1 MSKCGYTDN
10 GKVKVL
16 NFLYNDSTTNS
27 SNYIIDETKINKLN
41 DLFTIKT
48 LDAELDKNAPINV
61 GENGIISNINLGS
74 KGRYY
79 NNEAP
84 KIIIKSPA
92 SPDGKQA
99 KATAVMDKKTEGVSP
114 NANEYWEISNIRIDD
129 GGSGYDAV
137 KDIDK
142 IEIERKN
149 TAQKKIIYNEAKPN
163 YYLLEK
169 KESQC
174 NNLTD
179 RWHNWFTIPYYY
191 LGNNDG
197 RRKIDES
204 DKTRRVF
211 QCYNK
216 CADEYVVNN
225 DSGANICES
234 IETFNDGKYEK
245 YISYDPLAIICI
257 LGSKLESNVIYQGVP
272 GNYYHTIQNIKSADV
287 DVDINTE
294 VRDKI
299 LASLG
304 NKKYR
309 NNNNNPVVII
319 KADIDKAYDKLV
331 EYIESIIKEAEK
343 DDSKIKKKIK
353 DDIGKFYMLFDT
365 RDKLYISYLDK
376 LKAAI
381 PFKRVLYAKSIA
393 HTQSK
398 IPNKNDTD
406 THTYLNYLF
415 KYCKFLY
422 FDENNIFAKRL
433 LNYGIYDTDYI
444 TIINNPDEEDE
455 LAKTTKHIPMPIN
468 YNPVTVKIDTK
479 HKNIFD
485 DYSNA
490 YELYKSFILT
500 YPIILLL
507 SVGLCIIIMFAY
519 WSNIIYYTASFL
531 NSLYIFVIGVLY
543 FFIVLLVCNSVV
555 IRMVVF
561 IISTTYKVANF
572 IYNTIIDAFSYT
584 IVRIILFFILITA
597 LANNDLSSF
606 VYAII
611 MYILNTIIYF
621 TMGIISIFLY
631 IIYGFIYL
639 KSEVII
645 PSLIILSIMYLYY
658 KIWFNF
664 DINTL
669 DKEMKKNTKIINEH
683 SNITTI
689 LKSDAGATIS
699 TARFELYKH
708 SYFSNLYEK
717 ALDNYKEKIEE
728 IEKYQKNK
736 ELSNNNSSDNEKAKE
751 KEIEKE
757 NRSVLTNKNKELQDK
772 IDNAEIAREQR
783 KSVQTEIRDLKI
795 DEKDDKK
802 LKEINDE
809 LNEDS
814 FKKFLKKR
822 GNIPEDKIT
831 LKSDEELSQL
841 NTKKEQLLSEF
852 KEKREKLLKDKA
864 PLLDKLNTLKK
875 KEAAARNDINTNNI
889 SKTANNGIDAALSSV
904 KGLNN
909 FADINKG
916 KAINK
921 LFNLTK

>member
-1 MSKCGYTDN
+1 MSKCEYTDN
-10 GKVKVL
+10 GKVL

-48 LDAELDKNAPINV
+48 LDAELDKNAPIKV

-79 NNEAP
+79 SDERPN
-84 KIIIKSPA
+84 IIIKPPA
-92 SPDGKQA
+92 SPDGTPA
-99 KATAVMDKKTEGVSP
+99 KATAVMIQRREGIVP
-114 NANEYWEISNIRIDD
+114 NENIYWEIDKIEFKSR
-129 GGSGYDAV
+129 GSGYDAV

-204 DKTRRVF
+204 DKTRRIF

-216 CADEYVVNN
+216 CADNYVVNN

-257 LGSKLESNVIYQGVP
+257 LGSKLESNVINQGVP

-309 NNNNNPVVII
+309 DNNNNPVVII
-319 KADIDKAYDKLV
+319 KKDIDEAYDKLV
-331 EYIESIIKEAEK
+331 KYIEDIIKEAEK

-393 HTQSK
+393 HTQSE

-422 FDENNIFAKRL
+422 FDEKNNTFATRL
-433 LNYGIYDTDYI
+433 LNYGIYETNYI
-444 TIINNPDEEDE
+444 TKINNPDEEDE
-455 LAKTTKHIPMPIN
+455 LAKTTKHIPTPIN

-519 WSNIIYYTASFL
+519 WSNFIYYTASFL

-555 IRMVVF
+555 IKIVVF

-584 IVRIILFFILITA
+584 FVRIILFFILITA

-728 IEKYQKNK
+728 IEKYQNNK

-751 KEIEKE
+751 NEKDDD
-757 NRSVLTNKNKELQDK
+757 RSVLTKKNKELQDK

-783 KSVQTEIRDLKI
+783 KSVQTKIRDLKI
-795 DEKDDKK
+795 DDKDDKE

-809 LNEDS
+809 L
-814 FKKFLKKR
+814 
-822 GNIPEDKIT
+822 KIT
-831 LKSDEELSQL
+831 SKSDEKLSRL

-852 KEKREKLLKDKA
+852 KDKRKKLLEDKV

-875 KEAAARNDINTNNI
+875 KEAEARNDINTNNI
-889 SKTANNGIDAALSSV
+889 SKTANKGIDAALSSV

-909 FADINKG
+909 FADIKKG
-916 KAINK
+916 KAIDK
-921 LFNLTK
+921 LFNLTN

>member
-1 MSKCGYTDN
+1 MSKCVYK
-10 GKVKVL
+10 GKELK
-16 NFLYNDSTTNS
+16 FLYNDSTTNS

-48 LDAELDKNAPINV
+48 LDAELDKNGPITV
-61 GENGIISNINLGS
+61 GENGIISNIKLSS

-79 NNEAP
+79 NNEP
-84 KIIIKSPA
+84 LEIIIEPPA
-92 SPDGKQA
+92 SPDGTPA
-99 KATAVMDKKTEGVSP
+99 KATAVMIQKSEGIVP
-114 NANEYWEISNIRIDD
+114 NENIYWEIDKIEINDS
-129 GGSGYDAV
+129 GSGYNAI

-142 IEIERKN
+142 IKIEKKN
-149 TAQKKIIYNEAKPN
+149 TVQKKIIYNEAKPN

-197 RRKIDES
+197 RRKIEEGDE
-204 DKTRRVF
+204 TRKV
-211 QCYNK
+211 QNCYNK
-216 CADEYVVNN
+216 CNDNYVVNN
-225 DSGANICES
+225 DNDARCES
-234 IETFNDGKYEK
+234 IETFNDGKYEN

-257 LGSKLESNVIYQGVP
+257 LGSYKLESNVINSGVP
-272 GNYYHTIQNIKSADV
+272 GNYYHTIQNITSINT
-287 DVDINTE
+287 DINTE
-294 VRDKI
+294 VQAKI

-304 NKKYR
+304 NTNYR
-309 NNNNNPVVII
+309 KIENNPVVII
-319 KADIDKAYDKLV
+319 NTDIDSAYNKLV
-331 EYIESIIKEAEK
+331 EYIDGIIKEEEK
-343 DDSKIKKKIK
+343 DGSKIKKKIK
-353 DDIGKFYMLFDT
+353 DDISNFYTLFAT
-365 RDKLYISYLDK
+365 RDKLYISYLEK
-376 LKAAI
+376 LKVAT

-393 HTQSK
+393 HTQAE
-398 IPNKNDTD
+398 IPNNDD
-406 THTYLNYLF
+406 TNTYKYLNYLF

-422 FDENNIFAKRL
+422 FNEKNEFAKRL
-433 LNYGIYDTDYI
+433 LNYGIYDTADYI
-444 TIINNPDEEDE
+444 KKEINNPDDE
-455 LAKTTKHIPMPIN
+455 AEQANTTQHIPLPIN

-500 YPIILLL
+500 YPIILLM
-507 SVGLCIIIMFAY
+507 SVGLCMIIMLAY
-519 WSNIIYYTASFL
+519 WSNFIYYTASFL

-555 IRMVVF
+555 IKIVVF
-561 IISTTYKVANF
+561 IISTIYKVANF
-572 IYNTIIDAFSYT
+572 IYNSIIDTFSYT

-606 VYAII
+606 VYGII
-611 MYILNTIIYF
+611 MYIINTIIYF
-621 TMGIISIFLY
+621 TLGIISIFLY

-669 DKEMKKNTKIINEH
+669 DKDMKKNTKIINEH

-689 LKSDAGATIS
+689 LKSEAGATIS

-717 ALDNYKEKIEE
+717 ALDNYVEKIED
-728 IEKYQKNK
+728 IEKYRKNK
-736 ELSNNNSSDNEKAKE
+736 ELSNNSSSDNEKA
-751 KEIEKE
+751 IEKD
-757 NRSVLTNKNKELQDK
+757 RVRTALSDKNKEFQDK

-783 KSVQTEIRDLKI
+783 KSVQTKMKDLKI
-795 DEKDDKK
+795 DEDDDKK
-802 LKEINDE
+802 LKEINDK
-809 LNEDS
+809 LNEDR
-814 FKKFLKKR
+814 FKKFLEKR
-822 GNIPEDKIT
+822 GKFPEDKIT
-831 LKSDEELSQL
+831 SISDEELSDL
-841 NTKKEQLLSEF
+841 NKSKEVLLSEF
-852 KEKREKLLKDKA
+852 KDKREKLLKDKV
-864 PLLDKLNTLKK
+864 PLLAELNALKK

-889 SKTANNGIDAALSSV
+889 SKTANKGIDGALSSI

-909 FADINKG
+909 IADITKG

>member
-1 MSKCGYTDN
+1 MSKCGYPDN
-10 GKVKVL
+10 GKVKEL

-41 DLFTIKT
+41 NLFTIKT
-48 LDAELDKNAPINV
+48 LDAELDKNAPIKV
-61 GENGIISNINLGS
+61 GENGIISNIKLSS
-74 KGRYY
+74 KGKYY

-84 KIIIKSPA
+84 KIIIKSPELR
-92 SPDGKQA
+92 DGTPA
-99 KATAVMDKKTEGVSP
+99 KATAVMIQRREGIVP
-114 NANEYWEISNIRIDD
+114 NVNIYWEIDKIEFKSR
-129 GGSGYDAV
+129 GSGYNAV

-204 DKTRRVF
+204 DKTRKV
-211 QCYNK
+211 QSCYNK
-216 CADEYVVNN
+216 CADNYVVNN

-257 LGSKLESNVIYQGVP
+257 LGSKLESNVINQGVP
-272 GNYYHTIQNIKSADV
+272 GNYYHTIENIKSADV

-294 VRDKI
+294 VIDKI
-299 LASLG
+299 LNSLG
-304 NKKYR
+304 NNKYR
-309 NNNNNPVVII
+309 DNNNNHPVVII
-319 KADIDKAYDKLV
+319 NKDIDKAYDKLV
-331 EYIESIIKEAEK
+331 KYIEDIIKDAEN

-393 HTQSK
+393 HQSE
-398 IPNKNDTD
+398 IPNKNDTE

-455 LAKTTKHIPMPIN
+455 LAKTTKHIPTPIN

-584 IVRIILFFILITA
+584 FVRIILFFILITA

-717 ALDNYKEKIEE
+717 ALDNYIEKIEE

-736 ELSNNNSSDNEKAKE
+736 ELSNNNSSDNEKAN
-751 KEIEKE
+751 EIEKE
-757 NRSVLTNKNKELQDK
+757 NRSILTKKNKELQDK

-795 DEKDDKK
+795 DDRE

-809 LNEDS
+809 L
-814 FKKFLKKR
+814 
-822 GNIPEDKIT
+822 KIT
-831 LKSDEELSQL
+831 SKNDEELSRL
-841 NTKKEQLLSEF
+841 NTNKEQLLSEF
-852 KEKREKLLKDKA
+852 KDKRKKLLEDKV

-875 KEAAARNDINTNNI
+875 KEAEARNDINTNNI
-889 SKTANNGIDAALSSV
+889 SKTANKGIDAALSSM

-909 FADINKG
+909 IADINKGKAINKLYNIADIKKG